1 MEPYATAAQPGP
13 LNGNR
18 PPVNGGNA
26 SFFNQY
32 KTQILYGVAIVIV
45 IIIAMM
51 MFRRKRSSF
60 YTEGDKKET
69 KTLKTSNKKTIGR
82 EIKTKPVEV
91 VGPSPTSSKTS
102 KTSKVPTA
110 KKM

>member
-32 KTQILYGVAIVIV
+32 KNQILYGVAIVIV

-60 YTEGDKKET
+60 YTEGDKKEM
-69 KTLKTSNKKTIGR
+69 KTLKTSNKNIKVR
-82 EIKTKPVEV
+82 EIETKPVEV
-91 VGPSPTSSKTS
+91 VGPSPKTP

>member
-32 KTQILYGVAIVIV
+32 KNQILYGVAIVIV

-51 MFRRKRSSF
+51 MFRRKQSSF
-60 YTEGDKKET
+60 YTEGDKKEM
-69 KTLKTSNKKTIGR
+69 KTLKTSNKKTMGR
-82 EIKTKPVEV
+82 EIETKPVEV
-91 VGPSPTSSKTS
+91 VGPSPKTP

>member
-18 PPVNGGNA
+18 PPVNNGGNA

-45 IIIAMM
+45 IIIAMR

-60 YTEGDKKET
+60 YTEGDKKEM

-82 EIKTKPVEV
+82 EIETKPVEV
-91 VGPSPTSSKTS
+91 VGPSPKTS
-102 KTSKVPTA
+102 NVPTA

>member
-60 YTEGDKKET
+60 YTEGGKNEKDTEEM
-69 KTLKTSNKKTIGR
+69 KTLKTSNKKTTGR
-82 EIKTKPVEV
+82 EIETKPVEV
-91 VGPSPTSSKTS
+91 VGPSP

>member
-18 PPVNGGNA
+18 PPVNNGGNA

-69 KTLKTSNKKTIGR
+69 KTLKTSNKKAIGR
-82 EIKTKPVEV
+82 KIETKPVEV
-91 VGPSPTSSKTS
+91 VGPSP

>member
-18 PPVNGGNA
+18 PPVNGNGGNA

-45 IIIAMM
+45 IIIAVIMY
-51 MFRRKRSSF
+51 RRNQSSL
-60 YTEGDKKET
+60 YTEGDKKEM
-69 KTLKTSNKKTIGR
+69 KTLKTNKKKTTGR
-82 EIKTKPVEV
+82 EIETKPVEV
-91 VGPSPTSSKTS
+91 MGPSPKTP

>member
-32 KTQILYGVAIVIV
+32 KNQILYGVAIVIV

-51 MFRRKRSSF
+51 MFGRKRSSF
-60 YTEGDKKET
+60 YTEGDKKEM
-69 KTLKTSNKKTIGR
+69 KTLKTSNKKTMGR
-82 EIKTKPVEV
+82 EIETKPVEV
-91 VGPSPTSSKTS
+91 VGPSP
-102 KTSKVPTA
+102 KVPTA